1 MIRRKIES
9 KRFFFAL
16 LFIIIIFISNG
27 LIFSGS
33 NQFPGETST
42 NSNKD
47 NKYTESL
54 KISDVGDNITGTGTN
69 QDVRIYSS
77 NTSVNLNDNQEYFEI
92 PSSNSDEMYL
102 TYGSFNFTFQNNY
115 TTDYIIED
123 DHALYDINS
132 FISYGFNSYS
142 NVTFTNGT
150 ILGGVFS
157 DFTDGS
163 NSSFIRVSSSLNG
176 LLNFTVKAN
185 FTDITYLNGVNVE
198 FNRSNILGLILS
210 MVYRLEFDANLTV
223 QIKDSS
229 LSSWTDIITGIFIN
243 SSLGIQEIRERII
256 NENLNYTDSLNCSYV
271 RFIFER
277 WDTNPFIAWL
287 YNFDL
292 ISTHAFDLPI
302 TDTSY
307 VGLEFDLKGL
317 NSTINGFSAWI
328 RTIDISEAAK
338 TQLNI
343 TLYRANSTIVRSD
356 DTLRKNNLVPDYNEM
371 IDSII
376 VNYTSDKL
384 SYFAFNIDNTTQL
397 NVSNYFIIIKS
408 NSSSD
413 VYRLVTIPYLDYGD
427 DRQTEHQLK
436 TTLDKGI
443 SWSNAKKTIS
453 PSYDSTQLDASSFK
467 LNVTRGY
474 MPLDFI
480 VNGTNTLRIQNLT
493 INNQIISIFPYNESS
508 YLTWGFGQWNYNF
521 TTPLGD
527 NGTNKFRVNLT
538 WDKSIINSFKFNVS
552 YSVNA
557 YWFENATT
565 TYTANY
571 NEDPLWNYAY
581 DLNKTSQKF
590 KNWTYREFWFLYP
603 DYMTAKN
610 LTDPNSVQILKL
622 TGGQRNLTEISSKY
636 KIIVNFTSDGIYSLN
651 LTSFNFLYD
660 LHSYINYNG
669 TLWETP
675 GFMYGDNISTSLE
688 IQDHKLKAPTSG
700 IANVSLY
707 YPNGSAYINAELT
720 SSVGTI
726 KDLLLR
732 YDFNN
737 RTVINLTNQLD
748 IFGEYSLGFF
758 WFNGSAIGSKKITIY
773 IDTYD
778 VDLYGLNYDSN
789 LKKNILDGEI
799 KNPVFDNYTILVA
812 SINKTT
818 GVSLPNFYPINN
830 GNLTEQFDQEI
841 GGERLPV
848 QISTFKQS
856 ENILNPNESVRIK
869 TSIQNLHSFI
879 PVNVKINLKLVSY
892 ANEDWIIAENTSSSA
907 LLNFTGLP
915 DDTFEFDLN
924 LKIPDL
930 NIGSQIW
937 AGLNAPIR
945 LAGAKTLITVFIEN
959 MEAGTYES
967 TEYSLL
973 SNKTEGDFEGYIMG
987 LKTTEFMTSRSLLL
1001 EFFRDECSY
1010 FPSNTTF
1017 LVNIFDQ
1024 NYLSSYHQF
1033 DNEFSLKI
1041 NSRFTN
1047 LTINPDNPIE
1057 GHIFNLSAILSTEFD
1072 ENLINKNVSS
1082 EYYYESSWFTIG
1094 SDFTNSNGAITFLI
1108 NTLNVDYEADLI
1120 IRLLWEGDDIIGAVR
1135 NISISLIPETNNL
1148 SISITNNDVQTYANT
1163 DTLFTIVIN
1172 NIGSSILRI
1181 TNVSIELN
1189 PTFQFKIVEI
1199 NYLLQNWLTPGEFT
1213 IMTVKVE
1220 LGNVNSLDLNIV
1232 ITAQN
1237 LITNETLSVSK
1248 EKSIV
1253 IFQAPITEYFF
1264 DFFPLIVGLV
1274 IGFIWIAAFLYSR
1287 RTSKRIQTP
1296 IEERVKKRPRRGKY
1310 VPVSELKKPTP
1321 IKKMSKKLEVPK
1333 ETQQKETMD
1342 LDSLLEERG
1351 LGETKKKKQQV
1362 KKPIKKIAKKKK
1374 KERQDKKEKPE
1385 KGASSD

>member
-1 MIRRKIES
+1 
-9 KRFFFAL
+9 
-16 LFIIIIFISNG
+16 
-27 LIFSGS
+27 
-33 NQFPGETST
+33 
-42 NSNKD
+42 
-47 NKYTESL
+47 
-54 KISDVGDNITGTGTN
+54 
-69 QDVRIYSS
+69 
-77 NTSVNLNDNQEYFEI
+77 
-92 PSSNSDEMYL
+92 
-102 TYGSFNFTFQNNY
+102 
-115 TTDYIIED
+115 
-123 DHALYDINS
+123 
-132 FISYGFNSYS
+132 
-142 NVTFTNGT
+142 
-150 ILGGVFS
+150 
-157 DFTDGS
+157 
-163 NSSFIRVSSSLNG
+163 
-176 LLNFTVKAN
+176 
-185 FTDITYLNGVNVE
+185 NVE

-737 RTVINLTNQLD
+737 RTVINLN
-748 IFGEYSLGFF
+748 Y
-758 WFNGSAIGSKKITIY
+758 Y
-773 IDTYD
+773 
-778 VDLYGLNYDSN
+778 LY
-789 LKKNILDGEI
+789 
-799 KNPVFDNYTILVA
+799 
-812 SINKTT
+812 
-818 GVSLPNFYPINN
+818 
-830 GNLTEQFDQEI
+830 
-841 GGERLPV
+841 
-848 QISTFKQS
+848 
-856 ENILNPNESVRIK
+856 
-869 TSIQNLHSFI
+869 
-879 PVNVKINLKLVSY
+879 
-892 ANEDWIIAENTSSSA
+892 
-907 LLNFTGLP
+907 
-915 DDTFEFDLN
+915 
-924 LKIPDL
+924 
-930 NIGSQIW
+930 
-937 AGLNAPIR
+937 
-945 LAGAKTLITVFIEN
+945 
-959 MEAGTYES
+959 
-967 TEYSLL
+967 
-973 SNKTEGDFEGYIMG
+973 
-987 LKTTEFMTSRSLLL
+987 
-1001 EFFRDECSY
+1001 
-1010 FPSNTTF
+1010 
-1017 LVNIFDQ
+1017 
-1024 NYLSSYHQF
+1024 
-1033 DNEFSLKI
+1033 
-1041 NSRFTN
+1041 
-1047 LTINPDNPIE
+1047 
-1057 GHIFNLSAILSTEFD
+1057 
-1072 ENLINKNVSS
+1072 
-1082 EYYYESSWFTIG
+1082 
-1094 SDFTNSNGAITFLI
+1094 
-1108 NTLNVDYEADLI
+1108 
-1120 IRLLWEGDDIIGAVR
+1120 
-1135 NISISLIPETNNL
+1135 
-1148 SISITNNDVQTYANT
+1148 
-1163 DTLFTIVIN
+1163 
-1172 NIGSSILRI
+1172 
-1181 TNVSIELN
+1181 
-1189 PTFQFKIVEI
+1189 
-1199 NYLLQNWLTPGEFT
+1199 
-1213 IMTVKVE
+1213 
-1220 LGNVNSLDLNIV
+1220 
-1232 ITAQN
+1232 
-1237 LITNETLSVSK
+1237 
-1248 EKSIV
+1248 
-1253 IFQAPITEYFF
+1253 
-1264 DFFPLIVGLV
+1264 
-1274 IGFIWIAAFLYSR
+1274 
-1287 RTSKRIQTP
+1287 
-1296 IEERVKKRPRRGKY
+1296 
-1310 VPVSELKKPTP
+1310 
-1321 IKKMSKKLEVPK
+1321 
-1333 ETQQKETMD
+1333 
-1342 LDSLLEERG
+1342 
-1351 LGETKKKKQQV
+1351 
-1362 KKPIKKIAKKKK
+1362 
-1374 KERQDKKEKPE
+1374 
-1385 KGASSD
+1385 